1 MKRFLLSALA
11 LAMAVGCSSSVKAP
25 PITEKPAP
33 VAAAAEAAMVK
44 FHTLVD
50 MAFVAKYA
58 VLPKP
63 QGVTLIDSRPLGRKF
78 DPGHIPTAIS
88 LPDSA
93 FEKSLD
99 RLPANKG
106 ELLIFYCEGETC
118 VLSHKSAFKAE
129 KLGYT
134 NVKVY
139 AGGYPEWIAKGNIGA
154 VSVAFIKKQIDDK
167 AAMMLIDSR
176 PKDRKYD
183 KGHIPGAISI
193 PDSAFDKMVDKL
205 PADKA
210 MPLYFYCEGM
220 SCVLS
225 SNSALKAVALGY
237 RNVKVVPEGY
247 PGWVAAYG
255 VGTVVSAAPI
265 PPATI
270 PAAPATVAIPVVVSP
285 AAVSAAT
292 AFVAGKE
299 AGSLQVVAFEKLLA
313 TASDSLR
320 LIDVRDPHEFAAG
333 TFKGAINVPI
343 NTLEKRM
350 DSLPSDKPIVFFCG
364 AGGRGGEAHDMAKL
378 LRSELKTW
386 FLNAD
391 ILFNKDG
398 ATKIVEK
405 K

>member
-1 MKRFLLSALA
+1 MKRFLLSALV
-11 LAMAVGCSSSVKAP
+11 LAMAVGCSAPTKAP
-25 PITEKPAP
+25 LVAAKPAVEKSAAVT
-33 VAAAAEAAMVK
+33 VAEPAMVK

-50 MAFVAKYA
+50 MAFVAKHA

-63 QGVTLIDSRPLGRKF
+63 QGVMIIDSRPAGRKF
-78 DPGHIPTAIS
+78 DPGHIPTAVNI
-88 LPDSA
+88 PDSA
-93 FEKSLD
+93 FDKMID
-99 RLPANKG
+99 KLPADKG
-106 ELLIFYCEGETC
+106 TLLIYYCEGEKC
-118 VLSHKSAFKAE
+118 VLSHNSAFKAE

-134 NVKVY
+134 HVKVY
-139 AGGYPEWIAKGNIGA
+139 AAGYPDWIAKGNIGA

-167 AAMMLIDSR
+167 APMLLVDSR

-210 MPLYFYCEGM
+210 MALYFYCEGM

-225 SNSALKAVALGY
+225 SNSATKAAMLGY
-237 RNVKVVPEGY
+237 TNVKVVPEGY

-255 VGTVVSAAPI
+255 AGPTVAAAP
-265 PPATI
+265 AV
-270 PAAPATVAIPVVVSP
+270 PAAPVAVVV
-285 AAVSAAT
+285 AAPTTPSAT
-292 AFVAGKE
+292 GFIAGKE
-299 AGSLQVVAFEKLLA
+299 SGSLQVSAFEKLLA
-313 TASDSLR
+313 TAPDSMR

-333 TFKGAINVPI
+333 TFKGASNVPI

-350 DSLPSDKPIVFFCG
+350 DTLPADKPIVFFCG

-391 ILFNKDG
+391 ITFNKDG
-398 ATKIVEK
+398 STTIVEK

>member
-11 LAMAVGCSSSVKAP
+11 LAMAVGCSAPTKAP
-25 PITEKPAP
+25 PVVEK
-33 VAAAAEAAMVK
+33 AAAVAVAESAIVK
-44 FHTLVD
+44 FHTIVD
-50 MAFVAKYA
+50 TAFVAKYA

-63 QGVTLIDSRPLGRKF
+63 QGVMIIDSRPAGRKF
-78 DPGHIPTAIS
+78 DPGHIPTAVNI
-88 LPDSA
+88 PDSA
-93 FEKSLD
+93 FDKMVD
-99 RLPANKG
+99 KLPADKST
-106 ELLIFYCEGETC
+106 LLIYYCDGEKC
-118 VLSHKSAFKAE
+118 ALSHNSAYKAE

-139 AGGYPEWIAKGNIGA
+139 SAGYPDWMAKGHMGA
-154 VSVAFIKKQIDDK
+154 VSVAFIKKQIDEK
-167 AAMMLIDSR
+167 APMVLVDSR

-205 PADKA
+205 PADKSI
-210 MPLYFYCEGM
+210 PLYFYCEGM

-225 SNSALKAVALGY
+225 SHSADKAVALGY
-237 RNVKVVPEGY
+237 KAVKVVPEGY

-255 VGTVVSAAPI
+255 AGPTVAAAPVAA
-265 PPATI
+265 PV
-270 PAAPATVAIPVVVSP
+270 AAPAASAPAVAP
-285 AAVSAAT
+285 AAT
-292 AFVAGKE
+292 GFVAGKE
-299 AGSLQVVAFEKLLA
+299 PGSLQVSAFEKLLA
-313 TASDSLR
+313 TAPDSMR

-350 DSLPSDKPIVFFCG
+350 DTLPADKPIVFFCG
-364 AGGRGGEAHDMAKL
+364 AGGRGGEGHDMAKL

-391 ILFNKDG
+391 IEFNKDG
-398 ATKIVEK
+398 SVKIVEK